1 MSTWMILAAAL
12 VLAAVVGV
20 TLDWEHRRRR
30 ARSCSFCGTPNN
42 HPNVTRMIAAHSVN
56 ICNQCVT
63 LCVQTLEE
71 T

>member
-1 MSTWMILAAAL
+1 VI
-12 VLAAVVGV
+12 
-20 TLDWEHRRRR
+20 
-30 ARSCSFCGTPNN
+30 CSFCGTPNN
-42 HPNVTRMIAAHSVN
+42 HPNVTRMIAAHGVN